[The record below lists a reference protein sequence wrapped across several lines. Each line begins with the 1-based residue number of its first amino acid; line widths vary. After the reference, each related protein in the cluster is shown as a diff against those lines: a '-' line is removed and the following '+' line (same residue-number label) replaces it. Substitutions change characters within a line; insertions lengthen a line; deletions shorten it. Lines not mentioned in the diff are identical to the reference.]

1 MKPSRRIDSIGG
13 SRDASG
19 KADLLLPSPSIT
31 KRYVLCH
38 LYTNC
43 LLILIMQYRLKRRT
57 TVVDGS
63 DDEDAAYLSH
73 ARGSSSKTV
82 SETRFER
89 LVIDVSRFDII
100 IQPLLVHIE
109 GNGLASKL
117 Q

>member
-1 MKPSRRIDSIGG
+1 M
-13 SRDASG
+13 
-19 KADLLLPSPSIT
+19 L
-31 KRYVLCH
+31 
-38 LYTNC
+38 
-43 LLILIMQYRLKRRT
+43 YRLKRRT

-63 DDEDAAYLSH
+63 DDEDTAYLSH
-73 ARGSSSKTV
+73 ARGSSKTVSKTV